1 MPMTAALLWLYNESK
16 TKKGMGS
23 ISAYNFMRLLC
34 IRGGR
39 TVLVRGERTGG
50 HNDRSTT
57 TGSADR
63 EFRADGI
70 TDKDKCYTAD
80 IFSCRGSILAAG
92 WQSARYFP
100 KLQQVHTGD
109 SGRLSAIFIRRMEK
123 RKTLLCKNYKI
134 VL

>member
-1 MPMTAALLWLYNESK
+1 MPMTAALLWLYNENK
-16 TKKGMGS
+16 TKKGRGS
-23 ISAYNFMRLLC
+23 ISAYNFMQFLC

-50 HNDRSTT
+50 HNERSTT

-80 IFSCRGSILAAG
+80 ILAAVAVILAAG
-92 WQSARYFP
+92 RQSARYFP
-100 KLQQVHTGD
+100 KLRQIHTGD
-109 SGRLSAIFIRRMEK
+109 SREIICYIH
-123 RKTLLCKNYKI
+123 KTDGKKKNASM
-134 VL
+134 

>member
-23 ISAYNFMRLLC
+23 ISAYNFMQFLC

-80 IFSCRGSILAAG
+80 IFSCRSSDFGGRQSMKATALISPKSLSPAAF
-92 WQSARYFP
+92 SDTVP
-100 KLQQVHTGD
+100 
-109 SGRLSAIFIRRMEK
+109 
-123 RKTLLCKNYKI
+123 

>member
-23 ISAYNFMRLLC
+23 ISAYNFMQFLC

-80 IFSCRGSILAAG
+80 IFSCRGSDLAAG
-92 WQSARYFP
+92 RQSARYFP
-100 KLQQVHTGD
+100 KLRQIHTGD
-109 SGRLSAIFIRRMEK
+109 SREIICYIH
-123 RKTLLCKNYKI
+123 KTDGKKKNASM
-134 VL
+134 

>member
-16 TKKGMGS
+16 TKKDMGS

-39 TVLVRGERTGG
+39 TVLVQGERTGG
-50 HNDRSTT
+50 HNDRRTT

-80 IFSCRGSILAAG
+80 IFSCRGSDFGGRLAV
-92 WQSARYFP
+92 SPVFS
-100 KLQQVHTGD
+100 KLRQIHTGD
-109 SGRLSAIFIRRMEK
+109 SREIICYIH
-123 RKTLLCKNYKI
+123 KTDGKKKNASM
-134 VL
+134 

>member
-23 ISAYNFMRLLC
+23 ISAYNFMQFLC

-63 EFRADGI
+63 EFIRINA
-70 TDKDKCYTAD
+70 TLR
-80 IFSCRGSILAAG
+80 IFLAAVAVILAAG

-109 SGRLSAIFIRRMEK
+109 SWEIICYIH
-123 RKTLLCKNYKI
+123 KTDGKKKNASM
-134 VL
+134 

>member
-16 TKKGMGS
+16 TKKDMGS

-50 HNDRSTT
+50 HNERSTT

-70 TDKDKCYTAD
+70 TDKDKFHTAD
-80 IFSCRGSILAAG
+80 IFSGC
-92 WQSARYFP
+92 
-100 KLQQVHTGD
+100 D
-109 SGRLSAIFIRRMEK
+109 SDFGGRLAVSPVFSGTAADTYRGQPGDY
-123 RKTLLCKNYKI
+123 LLYS
-134 VL
+134 

>member
-1 MPMTAALLWLYNESK
+1 MPMTAALLWLYK

-50 HNDRSTT
+50 HNERSTT

-63 EFRADGI
+63 KFRADGI

-80 IFSCRGSILAAG
+80 IFSCRGSDFGGRQAVSPVFSETAADTYRG
-92 WQSARYFP
+92 QP
-100 KLQQVHTGD
+100 GD
-109 SGRLSAIFIRRMEK
+109 Y
-123 RKTLLCKNYKI
+123 LLYS
-134 VL
+134 

>member
-23 ISAYNFMRLLC
+23 ISAYNFMQFLC

-80 IFSCRGSILAAG
+80 ISSCRGSDFG
-92 WQSARYFP
+92 
-100 KLQQVHTGD
+100 
-109 SGRLSAIFIRRMEK
+109 GRLAVSPVFSETAADTYRGQPGDY
-123 RKTLLCKNYKI
+123 LLHS
-134 VL
+134 